1 MCLPGGASG
10 RAACA
15 ACSTRCCSYLSRNWC
30 GGAALPAAA
39 LACCCRR
46 PGRAF
51 LAPACCMFG
60 PGGYANCPHGV
71 EDACSRGPRVG
82 EDCRAPPCGYCPPL
96 PEEAK
101 RGALWAGPVNGC
113 PVAPPSEPVLVGFTN
128 RKASSSPF
136 TISGAISTSG
146 RNRRLRSTA
155 IVRVWLWL
163 AVCRIRSPL
172 ARIARKS
179 VFSSAKPLA
188 SALLSMASRTSRN

>member
-15 ACSTRCCSYLSRNWC
+15 ACSARCCSCLSRNWC
-30 GGAALPAAA
+30 GGAALPVAA
-39 LACCCRR
+39 LACCCRG

-71 EDACSRGPRVG
+71 EDACPRGPRVG
-82 EDCRAPPCGYCPPL
+82 ADYRAPPCGYYPPL

-101 RGALWAGPVNGC
+101 RRALRAGPVNGY
-113 PVAPPSEPVLVGFTN
+113 PVAPPSEPVPFCFIS

-136 TISGAISTSG
+136 TISGVIPTSG
-146 RNRRLRSTA
+146 RSKRLWSAA
-155 IVRVWLWL
+155 IVSVWLWL

-188 SALLSMASRTSRN
+188 SALPSMASSTSRN